1 MITIRFSVFLIA
13 LLLLGV
19 CFKPVYADTTT
30 TNTKHHVLVIHS
42 WSPSYVWRSKLHQAM
57 TEHLEKF
64 PRHEQPVV
72 HEEGLDLDLFS
83 DRLDNDDTAA
93 YLSQKYAETKID
105 TVIAEGTLA
114 ANFLLKRPFLFSSA
128 RQYFFNFA
136 SSNTLTQQVGNKVS
150 FSVTNNS
157 SRFKQ
162 AVDTIKLL
170 LPQVKRV
177 VAVLDQSPLGQNY
190 KAILQEIGKSSA
202 QNIPLDIMDNFTDQE
217 LYAWA
222 ASLPTDT
229 AIFYLPVYIDRQG
242 TPLDSVDIRRKLTK
256 ASSVPVF
263 CHYDVQLDEGVVG
276 GFMISAARIG
286 TLIGDIAARGD
297 TATPISDAD
306 YATTTMGYFF
316 DYQALK
322 RWQIPENRLPPGS
335 VVINRPMEIWKEYL
349 TTIITAMSF
358 MLALVFFVAVL
369 LLENRRR
376 RIAERNALEQ
386 EAHFRVLIEQA
397 PDAILVYDYDL
408 DRFIDA
414 NINAERLFACSRE
427 ELLGSEPLRF
437 HPEIKLKGY
446 EYNEV
451 INRVL
456 NNETISLEEKVKNSE
471 GQELVCELRLARLP
485 SKDRKLIRASYDDI
499 TERKRA
505 EDALIQSEQK
515 VRAIFDHSYGFI
527 GLLAPDGTILEC
539 NRTALEFYGIPIEDV
554 RGTPFCDT
562 PWWSHSP
569 EDQERLRS
577 AVLTAAKGKLVR
589 YEATHA
595 ASDGTIHFIDFSL
608 KPVLDES
615 GEVVLLIPEG
625 RDITDYKKLK
635 DQLYQ
640 SQKMDSL
647 GRLAGGVAHD
657 FNNMLSIIMGSA
669 ELLLR
674 KVTEGDQLHKYIE
687 QILNAA
693 KRSSEITQQLL
704 AFSRKEIIFPRPVN
718 LNSLII
724 ESKKILDRL
733 ISEDIR
739 LAFYPSNDLWTIK
752 IDPSQLDQILM
763 NLLVNA
769 RDAMP
774 NGGSLSIGTANL
786 HIDGDYSSKH
796 YNVKPGDYVQ
806 LTVSDTGSG
815 MDQETQKRI
824 FEPFFTTKEVGK
836 GTGLGLATV
845 FGIVTQNNG
854 FIKVYSELGQGTV
867 FKIYFPCLAG
877 EAIAVE
883 NPVPTPMT
891 GSGTILLVED
901 EKMLLDTTT
910 YMLGEIGYT
919 VIQAQS
925 PEAAIA
931 ICEKKNQKIDLILT
945 DVVMPGLN
953 GREMMDRIE
962 AILPNTK
969 VLYMSGYTAD
979 IIAQRGIVDEG
990 MYFITK
996 PIDMNKLNEKILEIL
1011 TPK

>member
-1 MITIRFSVFLIA
+1 VI
-13 LLLLGV
+13 
-19 CFKPVYADTTT
+19 ADTTA

-42 WSPSYVWRSKLHQAM
+42 WSPSYVWRNKLHQTM
-57 TEHLEKF
+57 REYLEKI
-64 PRHEQPVV
+64 PRPDQPVV
-72 HEEGLDLDLFS
+72 YEEGLDRDLFS

-114 ANFLLKRPFLFSSA
+114 ANLLLKRPLLFSGA
-128 RQYFFNFA
+128 RQYLFNFA
-136 SSNTLTQQVGNKVS
+136 SSSTLTEQVGS
-150 FSVTNNS
+150 QITFSVTNNS
-157 SRFKQ
+157 SRFEQ
-162 AVDTIKLL
+162 AIDTVKLVS
-170 LPQVKRV
+170 PQVKRV

-202 QNIPLDIMDNFTDQE
+202 RNITLDIMDNFTDQE
-217 LYAWA
+217 LYTWA

-242 TPLDSVDIRRKLTK
+242 TPIDSVDIRRKLVK
-256 ASSVPVF
+256 ASSAPVF

-286 TLIGDIAARGD
+286 TMIGDIAVRGD
-297 TATPISDAD
+297 AAAPISDAD
-306 YATTTMGYFF
+306 YATATMGYFF
-316 DYQALK
+316 DYEALK
-322 RWQIPENRLPPGS
+322 RWQIPEDRLPAGS
-335 VVINRPMEIWKEYL
+335 VVINQPLQFWKEYL
-349 TTIITAMSF
+349 VTTIIAMTF
-358 MLALVFFVAVL
+358 MLLLVLFIVVL
-369 LLENRRR
+369 LLENRSRR
-376 RIAERNALEQ
+376 TAERKALEQ
-386 EAHFRVLIEQA
+386 EAHFRILIEQA

-408 DRFIDA
+408 ERFVDA

-427 ELLGSEPLRF
+427 ELLKSGPLRF
-437 HPEIKLKGY
+437 YPESKLKGY
-446 EYNEV
+446 EYHEV
-451 INRVL
+451 INRLL
-456 NNETISLEEKVKNSE
+456 NSETISLEEKVKNAE
-471 GQELVCELRLARLP
+471 GQELVCEIRLARLP
-485 SKDRKLIRASYDDI
+485 SKDRKLIRISYYDI

-527 GLLAPDGTILEC
+527 GLLTPDGTILEC
-539 NRTALEFYGIPIEDV
+539 NRTALEFSGISIEDV

-562 PWWSHSP
+562 PWWVHSQ
-569 EDQERLRS
+569 EDKERLHA
-577 AVLTAAKGKLVR
+577 AVLTAAEGKLVR

-595 ASDGTIHFIDFSL
+595 ASDGTIHFVDFSL
-608 KPVLDES
+608 KPVLNES
-615 GEVVLLIPEG
+615 GEVILLIPEG

-674 KVTEGDQLHKYIE
+674 KVAEGDLLRKYIE
-687 QILNAA
+687 QIFNAA
-693 KRSSEITQQLL
+693 RRSSEITRQLL

-724 ESKKILDRL
+724 ESKKVLDRL

-739 LAFYPSNDLWTIK
+739 LEFYPFKGLWTIK

-763 NLLVNA
+763 NLMVNA

-786 HIDGDYSSKH
+786 HIDGDYSSNH
-796 YNVKPGDYVQ
+796 FNVKPGDYVQ

-815 MDQETQKRI
+815 MGQETQKRI
-824 FEPFFTTKEVGK
+824 FEPFFTTKEIGK

-854 FIKVYSELGQGTV
+854 VINVYSELGQGTV
-867 FKIYFPCLAG
+867 FKMYFPRLAD
-877 EAIAVE
+877 ETFPAEKPI
-883 NPVPTPMT
+883 PMPMT
-891 GSGTILLVED
+891 GSGSILLVED
-901 EKMLLDTTT
+901 EEMLLDTTT
-910 YMLGEIGYT
+910 FMLEEIGYT
-919 VIQAQS
+919 VIRAQS
-925 PEAAIA
+925 PETAIA
-931 ICEKKNQKIDLILT
+931 ICEKKNQQIDLILT

-953 GREMMDRIE
+953 GREMVDRIE
-962 AILPNTK
+962 SILPKTK
-969 VLYMSGYTAD
+969 VLFMSGYTAD

-990 MYFITK
+990 MHFISK
-996 PIDMNKLNEKILEIL
+996 PIDMKKLNEKLKEIL
-1011 TPK
+1011 ASV